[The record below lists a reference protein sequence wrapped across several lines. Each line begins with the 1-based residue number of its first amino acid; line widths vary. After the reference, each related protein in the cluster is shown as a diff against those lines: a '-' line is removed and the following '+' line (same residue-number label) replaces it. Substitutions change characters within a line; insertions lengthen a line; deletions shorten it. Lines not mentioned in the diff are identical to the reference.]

1 MTYLLALIVGLVFGS
16 FFNVCIW
23 RIPRGESIN
32 YPPSHCPRC
41 GKRIRFYDNIPI
53 LSFLLLRGRCRDC
66 GKPISIRYPLIE
78 LLSGLLF
85 LFTYIHFGLNWAT
98 LRALVFVGFLIV
110 LAGIDI
116 DHKIL
121 PFRLSLAGLVLGL
134 ITAIFPVF
142 RSGITRAVW
151 GGLIGA
157 LFVLCAWALWR
168 FVLAKPFR
176 SLGVKR
182 REGMGWGDLPFASM
196 IGVFVGPKGMAVALA
211 IAVVSG
217 VIAGVVSRILGRTKA
232 GAEVPFGPFLALGGL
247 VGLYWGELLF
257 DLYLRAMGI

>member
-1 MTYLLALIVGLVFGS
+1 MTYLLALILGLVFGS

-53 LSFLLLRGRCRDC
+53 LSFLILRGRCRDC
-66 GKPISIRYPLIE
+66 GQPISIRYPLIE
-78 LLSGLLF
+78 LLTGLFF
-85 LFTYIHFGLNWAT
+85 LFTVIRFGFHWAV
-98 LRALVFVGFLIV
+98 LRPLILVGFLIV

-121 PFRLSLAGLVLGL
+121 PFRLSLAGLILGL

-142 RSGITRAVW
+142 QSGIAKAIW

-157 LFVLCAWALWR
+157 MFVLFGWALWR
-168 FVLAKPFR
+168 FVLAKPFQ

-182 REGMGWGDLPFASM
+182 REGMGWGDLPFAAM

-217 VIAGVVSRILGRTKA
+217 VIAGIVSRISGRTKA

-247 VGLYWGELLF
+247 VGLYWGEMLF
-257 DLYLRAMGI
+257 NLYLRAMGI